1 MPDDT
6 LTLRPEDDPIGR
18 AMQWLEGI
26 ADRKDWT
33 PKVRFGLTLS
43 VDEALTNIVAYAFT
57 PAAADGPVI
66 EPVIEL
72 ACADD
77 GREIKVVI
85 ADNGQAFDPTGLEI
99 ADAALTLD
107 EAEVGGHGL
116 RLMRHYL
123 KSFHYQR
130 DGAWNRLTLVLDN
143 PPKM

>member
-6 LTLRPEDDPIGR
+6 LSLRPEDDPIGR

-26 ADRKDWT
+26 ADREDWA
-33 PKVRFGLTLS
+33 PKARFGLTLS

-57 PAAADGPVI
+57 PAAAGAG
-66 EPVIEL
+66 EPVIKL

-77 GREIKVVI
+77 GRELKVVI
-85 ADNGQAFDPTGLEI
+85 ADNGHAFDPTSLEI
-99 ADAALTLD
+99 ADTALTLD
-107 EAEVGGHGL
+107 ETEVGGHGL

-130 DGAWNRLTLVLDN
+130 DGAWNRLTLVLDS
-143 PPKM
+143 PAG

>member
-6 LTLRPEDDPIGR
+6 LSLRPEDDPIGR

-26 ADRKDWT
+26 ADREDWA
-33 PKVRFGLTLS
+33 PKARFGLTLS

-57 PAAADGPVI
+57 PASAGAG
-66 EPVIEL
+66 EPIINL
-72 ACADD
+72 AYADD
-77 GREIKVVI
+77 GRELKVEI
-85 ADNGQAFDPTGLEI
+85 ADNGHAFDPTSLEI

-130 DGAWNRLTLVLDN
+130 DGAWNRLTLVLDS
-143 PPKM
+143 PAG